1 MKGRSLM
8 WLRGMKIQTDVTEG
22 SEEGLE
28 ERRPGAGAPGLME
41 IVSSTD
47 E

>member
-22 SEEGLE
+22 SEGDLK

-41 IVSSTD
+41 IAGWTD

>member
-1 MKGRSLM
+1 M

-28 ERRPGAGAPGLME
+28 ERRPGTGASGLME
-41 IVSSTD
+41 IAGWTD
-47 E
+47 EWG